1 METSLKLENS
11 WEEVKEMIKE
21 SNLEI
26 IDADLELNPGKE
38 DELYERLAQK
48 LNRNKQ
54 EIKVWIESISAN
66 KVIAG

>member
-1 METSLKLENS
+1 METSLRLENS

-26 IDADLELNPGKE
+26 TDADLELNPGKE

-48 LNRNKQ
+48 LHRNKQ
-54 EIKVWIESISAN
+54 EIKEWIESISAN